1 MKRYQFKGGELVTRP
16 HLSPLFIPV
25 WCPSID
31 TPVSREEAARQ
42 LKIRRSEEKATAKS
56 TLNPNGDS
64 TKHSSRWIVPYF
76 RELQE
81 AA

>member
-1 MKRYQFKGGELVTRP
+1 MRRYQFKGGELVTRP

-31 TPVSREEAARQ
+31 TSVSREEAARQ
-42 LKIRRSEEKATAKS
+42 LKIRRSEEKSTAKS
-56 TLNPNGDS
+56 ILNPHSGS
-64 TKHSSRWIVPYF
+64 TNYPSRRIAPYF